1 MVNKV
6 VASAKEAVADIP
18 SGSTLYAEG
27 TCRRARAHGTHA
39 AAWFRSLVGG
49 FGLCGIP
56 EHLIAAVRDTVRPML
71 P

>member
-27 TCRRARAHGTHA
+27 ACRRARAHDTHA
-39 AAWFRSLVGG
+39 V
-49 FGLCGIP
+49 
-56 EHLIAAVRDTVRPML
+56 T
-71 P
+71 